1 MIMKNYHM
9 IKELNSIAIPL
20 IIQSITG
27 LCLGLIDQ
35 AMIGRISVISFGAIG
50 IGISILSFL
59 AGILGYISTS
69 FNIKASRV
77 LGKNNTT
84 AIKEYFLSSIVL
96 NTIVGLLLGI
106 FLVLGKRTLL
116 MYIFGFE
123 GEILEQACIYINIMS
138 PYLILQLLLFNFSA
152 LLKIQ
157 KQTKW
162 ILISSTISTI
172 SNLILNYIL
181 IFGKLGMPILGIRGA
196 AISTVISMFLNL
208 SIYVYLSRS
217 YIDFKI
223 NSLKTHLRNFKELIV
238 TALPLMTQELL
249 EGSIFIVG
257 IQALISNIGVIELSS
272 YLIVVQI
279 NNILLMPM
287 YMYGTAILTLVSEN
301 LGKEDFAYI
310 KNIPKVA
317 GNLAFIL
324 YFIGGIICILY
335 REYIPNL
342 ITNDVEVIAYASNLI
357 PLILVSNLF
366 NSKSTIYQYSMQA
379 IDSGKDAL
387 FIATKINFISLFI
400 MLIIFIVSN
409 GSIMSIFIGLFIN
422 FTLLWIFYS
431 RKYENILDVIRNCN

>member
-1 MIMKNYHM
+1 
-9 IKELNSIAIPL
+9 
-20 IIQSITG
+20 
-27 LCLGLIDQ
+27 
-35 AMIGRISVISFGAIG
+35 
-50 IGISILSFL
+50 
-59 AGILGYISTS
+59 
-69 FNIKASRV
+69 
-77 LGKNNTT
+77 
-84 AIKEYFLSSIVL
+84 
-96 NTIVGLLLGI
+96 
-106 FLVLGKRTLL
+106 
-116 MYIFGFE
+116 
-123 GEILEQACIYINIMS
+123 
-138 PYLILQLLLFNFSA
+138 
-152 LLKIQ
+152 
-157 KQTKW
+157 
-162 ILISSTISTI
+162 
-172 SNLILNYIL
+172 
-181 IFGKLGMPILGIRGA
+181 MPFLGIRGA